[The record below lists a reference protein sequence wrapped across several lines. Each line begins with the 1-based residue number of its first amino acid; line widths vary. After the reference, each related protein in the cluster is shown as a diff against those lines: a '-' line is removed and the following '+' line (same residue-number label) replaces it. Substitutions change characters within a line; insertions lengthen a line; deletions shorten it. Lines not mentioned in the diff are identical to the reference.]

1 MSTLL
6 VENIRHEDASAPTI
20 VLQSDGRLGI
30 GTTTPAAG
38 VDFVGVGDINI
49 TGVSGGATLNIKS
62 GDNYVAMGWN
72 RNTSNGAIYD
82 SGTSAYQMQ
91 LNNAGDFELQAYNGS
106 GTFLGFPLY
115 VANTSINVGIGTN
128 TPAKTLDVAGE
139 VSATD
144 YHIDDSLLPSTQPRL
159 KLSPYNT
166 DAFSFNRNQN
176 DVVSFVDKNGSIGY
190 TNGQNP
196 RVTHDPLTGECLGI
210 IIEDS
215 GSQFL
220 WDTDMM
226 NNWSLGA
233 TGDTFSMS
241 SHERAPDGGYCRLY
255 AASSNTGIHRLH
267 RGVTIDSAT
276 GEYYASC
283 FFKRGNGTDNRYIE
297 IEVSGNFSNHT
308 AVTFD
313 LQDKVHTVNTGNCY
327 NISMEEFPGG
337 WIRCGYGFKDPGTT
351 SGTIWFGVCK
361 TFGADVSTTFDG
373 TNNFFMWGA
382 NVTKHNTPNANP
394 RMHSKFYVPNNSGAG
409 PYVTRYTA
417 QETFTLNEETI
428 KKGFSGWDG
437 LDFSFVL
444 DFVYR
449 GIPSSSTNYY
459 LFTLNGDNGR
469 YFGLRIDN
477 GQSGGL
483 NFQHRLENLNYLGS
497 TINTGTAQAPGS
509 KIRLA
514 ARITANE
521 WVGYIN
527 GTQRLNMTTNMRW
540 ATDLYKW
547 SSINIG
553 GSGQPMASGIFRSLE
568 FYDEI
573 LTNDQLQY
581 LSNYRGYADGN

>member
-6 VENIRHEDASAPTI
+6 VENIRHEDSGTYALTFDASGNVTVVGDASIAGQANIGAGTADSTSALTVTGLNGVNGTLYLNPHSSKGSNVSHVHHGSTGDWYIRSANPAGKITI
-20 VLQSDGRLGI
+20 QDSGGVVTI
-30 GTTTPAAG
+30 GTTT
-38 VDFVGVGDINI
+38 VDPNVKVNI
-49 TGVSGGATLNIKS
+49 SGNLKADDYYIA
-62 GDNYVAMGWN
+62 DN
-72 RNTSNGAIYD
+72 
-82 SGTSAYQMQ
+82 
-91 LNNAGDFELQAYNGS
+91 
-106 GTFLGFPLY
+106 
-115 VANTSINVGIGTN
+115 
-128 TPAKTLDVAGE
+128 
-139 VSATD
+139 
-144 YHIDDSLLPSTQPRL
+144 LLPSTRPRL

-196 RVTHDPLTGECLGI
+196 RVTHDPLTGECLGF

-220 WDTDMM
+220 WDTDLM
-226 NNWSLGA
+226 NNWTLGA

-267 RGVTIDSAT
+267 RGVTVDSAT

-297 IEVSGNFSNHT
+297 IEVSGSFTNHT

-313 LQDKVHTVNTGNCY
+313 LQDKVHTVNAGNCY

-361 TFGADVSTTFDG
+361 TFGADIPTTFDG
-373 TNNFFMWGA
+373 SNNFFMWGA

-459 LFTLNGDNGR
+459 LFTLQGDNSR

-477 GQSGGL
+477 GGGNGGL
-483 NFQHRLENLNYLGS
+483 NFQHRLENNNYLGQ

-509 KIRLA
+509 KFRLA

-521 WVGYIN
+521 WVVYIN

-553 GSGQPMASGIFRSLE
+553 GGGQPMASGIFRSLE